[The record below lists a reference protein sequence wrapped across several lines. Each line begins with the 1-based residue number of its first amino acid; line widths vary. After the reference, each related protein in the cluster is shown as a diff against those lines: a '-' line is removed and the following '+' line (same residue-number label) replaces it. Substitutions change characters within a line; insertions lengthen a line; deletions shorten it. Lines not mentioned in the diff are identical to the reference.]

1 MLLKTFWVVER
12 LTSRRERVLC
22 CGSDVSSPARPWLRL
37 RQGVLPGSPVRGPPS
52 PLVLCSWLSFKVKS
66 GPANPQT
73 VKGLSQ
79 RPGLRGA
86 RAESS

>member
-1 MLLKTFWVVER
+1 MLWER
-12 LTSRRERVLC
+12 CVLSLEAVAAADAGRAARVP
-22 CGSDVSSPARPWLRL
+22 SPLQLA
-37 RQGVLPGSPVRGPPS
+37 PS